1 MKLLD
6 AHVHLTDSEFSG
18 YIHHI
23 LNNLRALKIKACSV
37 TVDIETS
44 LAGLRLFGTSNRD
57 VVMQFIGIH
66 PEFAKTEEITK
77 FIEIFDKNSTIIDGI
92 GEIGLDRSYVE
103 SKNICYE
110 RQKEIFCSMLAL
122 AEKTMKPVSVHSRR
136 SLDDILEMFKT
147 YNLGNVLLHWFDGN
161 RKQLTRAMDMG
172 LYVSYGPPLV
182 YSDLKRNLLMNTD
195 KDKFLIETDGPVKY
209 PRCFKGL
216 TSLPSSF
223 LISVVKACGEVLNMS
238 YQETIDTLKSNSES
252 YLKAQL

>member
-1 MKLLD
+1 
-6 AHVHLTDSEFSG
+6 
-18 YIHHI
+18 
-23 LNNLRALKIKACSV
+23 
-37 TVDIETS
+37 
-44 LAGLRLFGTSNRD
+44 
-57 VVMQFIGIH
+57 
-66 PEFAKTEEITK
+66 
-77 FIEIFDKNSTIIDGI
+77 
-92 GEIGLDRSYVE
+92 
-103 SKNICYE
+103 
-110 RQKEIFCSMLAL
+110 MLAL
-122 AEKTMKPVSVHSRR
+122 AEKTKKPISVHSRR

-161 RKQLTRAMDMG
+161 SKQLTRAMDMG

-252 YLKAQL
+252 YLKAEL